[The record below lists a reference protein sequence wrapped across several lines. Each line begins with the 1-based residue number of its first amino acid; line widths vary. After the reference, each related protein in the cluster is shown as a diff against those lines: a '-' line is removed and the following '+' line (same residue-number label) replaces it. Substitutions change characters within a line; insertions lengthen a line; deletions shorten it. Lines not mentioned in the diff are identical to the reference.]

1 MRKFYL
7 LVLGLFA
14 WTLAFSQVNVN
25 QLFTQ
30 SSEVIIKFQ
39 IQDKSQLETLTRMVS
54 IDNVTEN
61 EVVAYA
67 NEEEFE
73 QFLTLNIPYEIV
85 EKPVLTPE
93 ELNTLDFEAIKKSRN
108 DWNYYPNY
116 QAYLD
121 MMDDFVTSYPNLC
134 RKVEIGTSIQNRKLW
149 ACVLSA
155 NVNVREAEPQ
165 VFLSSTMHGDE
176 LTGYVLML
184 RYIDYLLSNYGTN
197 ERVTNLLNN
206 LEIWI
211 CPLANPDG
219 TFKTGNND
227 VSGAV
232 RYNAN
237 NVDLN
242 RNYKDWKYGDHPD
255 GNAWQKETVAFVAL
269 QAAES
274 FALGFNLHGGTEV
287 CNYPWDNNYAL
298 TADDAWWQF
307 VCREYVD
314 TVHVYNSNYF
324 TGYNNGIVR
333 GCNWYVI
340 SGGRQDYANY
350 YDHTRE
356 VTIEISTTK
365 TPAASSLPNYWN
377 WNYRSFLNYTQ
388 QALYGIHGTVTDACT
403 GEPVHAKV
411 FINSLD
417 VNESYIMTDPRVGYY
432 ARPIKGGTYSITYS
446 ADGYTSQTVSVTVA
460 DYQKVVKNIVL
471 SSGTS
476 PSEPPVADFTA
487 DITTITEGEP
497 TTVHF
502 SDMSQG
508 CNSGWQWYFEEGTP
522 ETSTE
527 KNPVITYN
535 AGKSRSRFLDVQLKV
550 TNAYGEDTI
559 LKENYIEIGL
569 SPHSD
574 FTADQTTIVAGNSV
588 SFFDL
593 SENDPASW
601 TWTFEEGTP
610 PKSAEQNPVI
620 LYKNPG
626 SYYVK
631 LLTKNAFGEN
641 TVLKEHYITVTATAL
656 PIADFEAD
664 KTKIYENKSVHFT
677 DLSLNATA
685 WKWYFEGGTPETS
698 TEQNPTILYQHIG
711 NYSVTLVA
719 ENESGKDSITKE
731 HYIAVVETT
740 MPIADFV
747 ADETHITAGESVHFT
762 NLSENATTWEWYFEG
777 GTPETSAE
785 EHPTVVYEKT
795 GTFDVKLTVTN
806 ANGND
811 MVLKEGYITVDNVS
825 ISETERLKVKVF
837 PNPVSQRATIT
848 IEADSPLR
856 KIEWINMAGALI
868 KTVYT
873 NAASHTFSVSD
884 IEQGIY
890 LLKIETAE
898 GISVT
903 KIQVQ

>member
-7 LVLGLFA
+7 FILGLFA
-14 WTLAFSQVNVN
+14 WTLAFSQANVN

-30 SSEVIIKFQ
+30 YPEVIIKFQ
-39 IQDKSQLETLTRMVS
+39 IQDRSQLETLTRMIS

-61 EVVAYA
+61 EVIAYT
-67 NEEEFE
+67 NREEFE
-73 QFLTLNIPYEIV
+73 RFLLLNIPYEIV

-93 ELNTLDFEAIKKSRN
+93 ELNMMDFETIKKNRN

-121 MMDDFVTSYPNLC
+121 MMDDFVTNYPNLC
-134 RKVEIGTSIQNRKLW
+134 RKVEIGTSVQNRKLL

-165 VFLSSTMHGDE
+165 VFLSSSMHGDE

-197 ERVTNLLNN
+197 ERVTYLLNN

-211 CPLANPDG
+211 TPLANPDG

-227 VSGAV
+227 VSGAT
-232 RYNAN
+232 RENAN

-255 GNAWQKETVAFVAL
+255 GKAWQKETLAFMAL
-269 QAAES
+269 QTAES
-274 FALGFNLHGGTEV
+274 FVLGFNLHGGTEV

-314 TVHVYNSNYF
+314 TVHVYNPNYF

-340 SGGRQDYANY
+340 SGGRQDYTNY

-356 VTIEISTTK
+356 VTVEISTTK
-365 TPAASSLPNYWN
+365 TPAASALPNYWN

-388 QALYGIHGTVTDACT
+388 QATYGIHGVVTDACT
-403 GEPVHAKV
+403 GEPVYAKV
-411 FINSLD
+411 FINSHD

-446 ADGYTSQTVSVTVA
+446 ADGYVSQTVSVTVA
-460 DYQKVVKNIVL
+460 DRQKVVKNIVL

-476 PSEPPVADFTA
+476 PTEPPVADFTA
-487 DITTITEGEP
+487 DITVITEGVP

-508 CNSGWQWYFEEGTP
+508 CNSGWLWYFEEGTP

-527 KNPVITYN
+527 KNPVVTYN
-535 AGKSRSRFLDVQLKV
+535 AGKSSRFLDVQLKV
-550 TNAYGEDTI
+550 TNAYGEDTM
-559 LKENYIEIGL
+559 LKENYIEVGL
-569 SPHSD
+569 PPVSD
-574 FTADQTTIVAGNSV
+574 FTADPTTVVAGNSV

-601 TWTFEEGTP
+601 AWTFEGGTP
-610 PKSAEQNPVI
+610 EKSAEQNPVI

-631 LLTKNAFGEN
+631 LLTKNAFGQDIATKEN
-641 TVLKEHYITVTATAL
+641 YIIVTVTVL

-664 KTKIYENKSVHFT
+664 KTKIYENKSVNFT

-711 NYSVTLVA
+711 SYSVTLVA
-719 ENESGKDSITKE
+719 ENESGKDSLTKE
-731 HYIAVVETT
+731 HYITVVETT

-747 ADETHITAGESVHFT
+747 ADETHITAGESVRFT
-762 NLSENATTWEWYFEG
+762 SLSENATTWEWYFEG
-777 GTPETSAE
+777 GTPETSTE
-785 EHPTVVYEKT
+785 EHPTVVYEKA
-795 GTFDVKLTVTN
+795 GCFDVKLTVTN

-811 MVLKEGYITVDNVS
+811 MVLKEDYITVDNVG
-825 ISETERLKVKVF
+825 ISEINGLKVKVF

-856 KIEWINMAGALI
+856 KIEWINMAGAPI

-884 IEQGIY
+884 IEQGVY